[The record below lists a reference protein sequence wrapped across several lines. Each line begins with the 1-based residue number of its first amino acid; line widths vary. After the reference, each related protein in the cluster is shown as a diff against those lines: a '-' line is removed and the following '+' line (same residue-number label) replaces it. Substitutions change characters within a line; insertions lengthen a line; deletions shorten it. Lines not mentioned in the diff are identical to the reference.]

1 VIDSFRVSL
10 NELVKT
16 LSATKTHFIRCV
28 KPNMD
33 KKPDNFVFDVMQRQL
48 YTSGVVQAVQATRK
62 GFPDILPFAE
72 LLSRFEQVVPKA
84 AIGKA
89 GAEGVRALLKGAEV
103 PERDYRVGKT
113 KVFLGVGVL
122 DRLEQRRMEYIASKV
137 ISMQVLARGY
147 LARRRLLAKR
157 DAKAGGDYKKQ
168 QEAKRAAE
176 AALRKKREEAA
187 AAAAA
192 AKEEEAAAKVRQA
205 RYQRARK
212 MSFERK
218 TAKSKK
224 EEAEQAEQEKKA
236 AAEKESEK
244 KRFSLFK
251 KKAADEAKAEARAEE
266 ARKAAEKKKKEDDVW
281 AQYNFHCEVSDILGY
296 AEYIGMDIKEDAHL
310 LWIAD
315 EALQAPEPQGWEQR
329 LDPKGG
335 VYYYHPTTGMSLN
348 QHPLDHHYQ
357 QFYHSMKAQ
366 YEAQATVGP
375 KLSNVLSPTA
385 HLDTMKRGQMPALR
399 EVKFIKDS
407 VESKMGFIFHRTDDA
422 FDKSFFN
429 VEGSVQPIIKTVKPG
444 GLAESSG
451 LVPGDVVLSVNGISG
466 LNNFQVVEMLRQGK
480 GVFNLVV
487 FSGQPIVSLG
497 QPVRQPIT
505 AEFLGLDP

>member
-1 VIDSFRVSL
+1 
-10 NELVKT
+10 
-16 LSATKTHFIRCV
+16 
-28 KPNMD
+28 M
-33 KKPDNFVFDVMQRQL
+33 
-48 YTSGVVQAVQATRK
+48 VQAVQATRK

-72 LLSRFEQVVPKA
+72 LLSRFEQVVPEA

-103 PERDYRVGKT
+103 PETDYRVGKT

-281 AQYNFHCEVSDILGY
+281 AQYNFHCEVRLGS
-296 AEYIGMDIKEDAHL
+296 
-310 LWIAD
+310 
-315 EALQAPEPQGWEQR
+315 QR
-329 LDPKGG
+329 G
-335 VYYYHPTTGMSLN
+335 
-348 QHPLDHHYQ
+348 
-357 QFYHSMKAQ
+357 
-366 YEAQATVGP
+366 
-375 KLSNVLSPTA
+375 
-385 HLDTMKRGQMPALR
+385 RGR
-399 EVKFIKDS
+399 
-407 VESKMGFIFHRTDDA
+407 
-422 FDKSFFN
+422 
-429 VEGSVQPIIKTVKPG
+429 GS
-444 GLAESSG
+444 
-451 LVPGDVVLSVNGISG
+451 LSVTSH
-466 LNNFQVVEMLRQGK
+466 LR
-480 GVFNLVV
+480 
-487 FSGQPIVSLG
+487 LG
-497 QPVRQPIT
+497 GR
-505 AEFLGLDP
+505 